1 MNPSYIVGFVICLTD
16 TMSTAM
22 MMILQ
27 PLIHMM
33 GIPLD
38 MIQIESILQVDVSG
52 YYSESAPATELNSI
66 RTINSFSLQQIP

>member
-1 MNPSYIVGFVICLTD
+1 MNPSYIVGFVICLTE